1 MGIENGDEERY
12 AWTCKLMDSNEDE
25 DKRRRRRIDSRIW
38 PKGDYT
44 KEREK
49 DSNKKRKEKNIQ
61 LSVRVKQGKGGKG
74 AGGVQRNN
82 LIPRE
87 REQRDRSD
95 YSTRQTRLG

>member
-1 MGIENGDEERY
+1 MEIGNEQRY

-25 DKRRRRRIDSRIW
+25 DKRRRRIDSRIW

-49 DSNKKRKEKNIQ
+49 DSNKKRKEKDIQ